1 MTTET
6 LEYEVAWEPSGH
18 LSEVALSVM
27 ADGEDALLDAAM
39 HAHLASCEACAM
51 QLGSVALRAASVAG
65 ALSRAPAFAAEV
77 RSSLPIAGEIQ
88 VIASVPAPVIVAQ
101 AIANEAALASLVDDG
116 AAGRA
121 SAPSAPSPATARPAS
136 RRRRVPALPIAAAM
150 AIALLG
156 ILPSLGRVRQQVSP
170 LWSVLTDVAPALV
183 KLGPQAFMKAWSGSQ
198 SARMVPLVWALAAVL
213 VAAGLAIA
221 SRASKKMF
229 VDGGRR

>member
-101 AIANEAALASLVDDG
+101 AIANEAALA
-116 AAGRA
+116 
-121 SAPSAPSPATARPAS
+121 PATARPAS

>member
-27 ADGEDALLDAAM
+27 ADGEDALLDATM

-101 AIANEAALASLVDDG
+101 AIANEAALA
-116 AAGRA
+116 
-121 SAPSAPSPATARPAS
+121 PATTRPAS